1 MTDPSADAP
10 QISDMDRVFEE
21 SDQLAAELF
30 AVIGDLP
37 LVNDTEHVRVADLA
51 CSLSM
56 EHWFSARVLLQGA
69 LLPSALVVHRA
80 QFEALTRSIW
90 LTYAATEENI
100 GKFTA
105 DLSLDSEQAAKNSPG
120 VDKMMQQIAAKAP
133 KPAHAGLLRFKDQ
146 SWRALNS
153 YAHAGIHP
161 LRRHEQGYPV
171 QLVRDV
177 LGNVNGLAV
186 FSCMQAVIL
195 RGAQPLQQEILDI
208 AAKFPDCTPAPL

>member
-1 MTDPSADAP
+1 MELEGGGEMDP
-10 QISDMDRVFEE
+10 MDRLFEE
-21 SDQLAAELF
+21 SDQLAGELF

-37 LVNDTEHVRVADLA
+37 LVNDSEPVRVADLA
-51 CSLSM
+51 CSLSL
-56 EHWFSARVLLQGA
+56 EHWFSARVLLQAA

-90 LTYAATEENI
+90 LTYAATDENI

-133 KPAHAGLLRFKDQ
+133 KPAHDGLLRFKDQ